1 VPKLVY
7 RTAARRDIARIAGE
21 IARESRSRAV
31 ADGFIAKL
39 TGFCE
44 RIAKLPGLMGRAR
57 PELGSDYRSTT
68 FDKYLIFLRYTD
80 EDSPRSHLYIT
91 HVVHG
96 ARDLDAYFSENSDE
110 EDGAP

>member
-1 VPKLVY
+1 M
-7 RTAARRDIARIAGE
+7 
-21 IARESRSRAV
+21 
-31 ADGFIAKL
+31 ADAFIAKL
-39 TGFCE
+39 TDYCE

-68 FDKYLIFLRYTD
+68 FGNYLIFLRYTD
-80 EDSPRSHLYIT
+80 EDLPRSHLYIT